1 MKKYKNILF
10 DLDGTIT
17 DSFEG
22 VANSF
27 IYGLKAFG
35 VENVKK
41 EELGFIMGPPLRDA
55 YMNYFGFDEETAIA
69 AVEKYRERY
78 RTKFL
83 EENRV
88 YDGIEKL
95 LLDLCNRGYK
105 LFLATSK
112 PEVFATQILSHFGL
126 DRYFTGIGAASLD
139 KSRDNKESVLEYIFS
154 EFKIEKEDS
163 VLVGDR
169 FYDLKGA
176 EFVGIDAVGVLYGYG
191 DMEELS
197 QYKNVYI
204 AKTVDDLDKFFG

>member
-41 EELGFIMGPPLRDA
+41 EELGFILGPPLRDA
-55 YMNYFGFDEETAIA
+55 YMERFGFDEKTAVA

-83 EENRV
+83 EENRL
-88 YDGIEKL
+88 YDGIENL
-95 LLDLCNRGYK
+95 LSNLCHRGYK

-112 PEVFATQILSHFGL
+112 PEVFATQILSHFGISK
-126 DRYFTGIGAASLD
+126 YFTGIGAASLD
-139 KSRDNKESVLEYIFS
+139 KSRDNKESVLEYVFS
-154 EFKIEKEDS
+154 EFKIDKNDS

-169 FYDLKGA
+169 CFDLKGA

-191 DMEELS
+191 DIDELS
-197 QYKNVYI
+197 AYPSVYL
-204 AKTVDDLDKFFG
+204 AKTVEELDKFFA

>member
-22 VANSF
+22 IANSF

-95 LLDLCNRGYK
+95 LPDLCNRGYK

-112 PEVFATQILSHFGL
+112 PEVFATQILSHFNL
-126 DRYFTGIGAASLD
+126 DKYFTGIGAASLD

-154 EFKIEKEDS
+154 EFKINKEDS

-176 EFVGIDAVGVLYGYG
+176 EFVGIDAVGVLYGYA

-197 QYKNVYI
+197 QYKSVYI
-204 AKTVDDLDKFFG
+204 AKTVDDLDKFFD

>member
-10 DLDGTIT
+10 DLDGTLT

-35 VENVKK
+35 IENVKK

-55 YMNYFGFDEETAIA
+55 YMERFGFDEETAIA
-69 AVEKYRERY
+69 AVAKYRERY
-78 RTKFL
+78 HKKFL
-83 EENRV
+83 EENRL
-88 YDGIEKL
+88 YDGVEKL
-95 LLDLCNRGYK
+95 LQNLCNRGYK

-112 PEVFATQILSHFGL
+112 PEVFATQIISHFGISK
-126 DRYFTGIGAASLD
+126 YFTGIGAASLD
-139 KSRDNKESVLEYIFS
+139 KSRDNKESVLEYLFS
-154 EFKIEKEDS
+154 EFNIEKEDS

-169 FYDLKGA
+169 CYDLKGA
-176 EFVGIDAVGVLYGYG
+176 EFVGIDAVGVLYGYA

-197 QYKNVYI
+197 QYKSVYI
-204 AKTVDDLDKFFG
+204 AETVEDLDKFFA

>member
-10 DLDGTIT
+10 DLDGTLT

-35 VENVKK
+35 IENVKK

-55 YMNYFGFDEETAIA
+55 YMEHFDFDEETAIA
-69 AVEKYRERY
+69 AVAKYRERY
-78 RTKFL
+78 NKKFL
-83 EENRV
+83 EENRLYNGV
-88 YDGIEKL
+88 EKL
-95 LLDLCNRGYK
+95 LQNLCNRGYK

-112 PEVFATQILSHFGL
+112 PEVFATQIVSHFGISK
-126 DRYFTGIGAASLD
+126 YFTGIGAASLD
-139 KSRDNKESVLEYIFS
+139 KSRDNKESVLEYLFC
-154 EFKIEKEDS
+154 EFDIKKEDS

-169 FYDLKGA
+169 CYDLKGA
-176 EFVGIDAVGVLYGYG
+176 EYVGIDAVGVLYGYA

-197 QYKNVYI
+197 QYKSVYI
-204 AKTVDDLDKFFG
+204 AETVEDLDRFFA